1 MQSAAASAAFW
12 GAFGQAEMHTGA
24 TSGVAPTDAI
34 RQTANAAATAESSP
48 TASQCSSP
56 TRQSPRRRLSG
67 LFSKLALLAVVAL
80 AAVPSAAAC
89 SHGEAQRRTLE
100 QHSAT
105 RRLQQAAG
113 APTGTPTAAS
123 GYPSVD
129 YETAKRLAEANNVAA
144 QPQGRR
150 SLSAPR
156 TCAYDDD
163 AEASAD
169 AEVRGVYNERCRAA
183 TDFQAA
189 CRWMYAVEVLSTDAQ
204 SDTLSDRWSCRQMC
218 VLGCCQ
224 PDIKVYCSD

>member
-24 TSGVAPTDAI
+24 TSGVAPTDAL
-34 RQTANAAATAESSP
+34 RQAATAATAESSP
-48 TASQCSSP
+48 AASQCSSP

-80 AAVPSAAAC
+80 AALPSAAAC
-89 SHGEAQRRTLE
+89 SHGDTQRNTLE
-100 QHSAT
+100 QHGAA
-105 RRLQQAAG
+105 RRLQPAAG
-113 APTGTPTAAS
+113 VPTAPS
-123 GYPSVD
+123 GSASVD

-169 AEVRGVYNERCRAA
+169 AEVRGICTERRIRWAA
-183 TDFQAA
+183 TDNQPPCCQIYPVTVEALPTHAQPDALFTDGAA
-189 CRWMYAVEVLSTDAQ
+189 DPDSTD
-204 SDTLSDRWSCRQMC
+204 L
-218 VLGCCQ
+218 
-224 PDIKVYCSD
+224 

>member
-12 GAFGQAEMHTGA
+12 GAFGHAEMHTGA

-89 SHGEAQRRTLE
+89 SHGDAQRHTSE
-100 QHSAT
+100 QHGAA

-113 APTGTPTAAS
+113 APTAAA
-123 GYPSVD
+123 GYHSVD

-169 AEVRGVYNERCRAA
+169 AEVR
-183 TDFQAA
+183 
-189 CRWMYAVEVLSTDAQ
+189 AV
-204 SDTLSDRWSCRQMC
+204 
-218 VLGCCQ
+218 
-224 PDIKVYCSD
+224 

>member
-34 RQTANAAATAESSP
+34 HQAATAATMVQSSP
-48 TASQCSSP
+48 AASQCSSP

-80 AAVPSAAAC
+80 AALPSAAAC
-89 SHGEAQRRTLE
+89 SHGNTQRQTLE
-100 QHSAT
+100 QHGAA

-113 APTGTPTAAS
+113 ASTAG
-123 GYPSVD
+123 GYHSVD

-169 AEVRGVYNERCRAA
+169 AEVRGGRATNGTA
-183 TDFQAA
+183 LPLITRRLLCHSCTVD
-189 CRWMYAVEVLSTDAQ
+189 VEVLPAHTQ
-204 SDTLSDRWSCRQMC
+204 SDPFYAFKLQSCVRRIVC
-218 VLGCCQ
+218 
-224 PDIKVYCSD
+224 